1 VIEDV
6 SEVFIQPQL
15 YLRDGSVITSLADAI
30 AYLRV
35 HEVRPGVDARD
46 EVLHRLERAKTKDE
60 LQAAAD
66 AFLSWLEQL
75 ELIAAPQ
82 TRDLPQ
88 ASGSANNGGNG
99 STGEASR
106 GLAAAAGEKISSVVA
121 DQKNAASDY
130 VGRVAKA
137 VRRASD
143 QFDNE
148 MPTAGHYIRNAAGQ
162 MEKVAGALRG
172 RDMSG
177 LLNDAESFARR
188 QPVTVFG
195 AAVLSGFAAVR
206 FLKIASGRSA

>member
-35 HEVRPGVDARD
+35 HETRPGVDARD

-82 TRDLPQ
+82 TRDLHQ
-88 ASGSANNGGNG
+88 ASANNGGNG
-99 STGEASR
+99 STGESSR
-106 GLAAAAGEKISSVVA
+106 GFAATAGEKISSVVA

-130 VGRVAKA
+130 VGRVAEA

-143 QFDNE
+143 QFEDE
-148 MPTAGHYIRNAAGQ
+148 MPAAGHYIRNAAGQ

>member
-15 YLRDGSVITSLADAI
+15 YLRDGSVITTLADAI

-35 HEVRPGVDARD
+35 HETRPGVDARD
-46 EVLHRLERAKTKDE
+46 EVLHRLERARTE
-60 LQAAAD
+60 EERQAAAD

-88 ASGSANNGGNG
+88 ASGSANG

>member
-15 YLRDGSVITSLADAI
+15 YLRDGSVITTLADAI

-35 HEVRPGVDARD
+35 HETRPGVDARD
-46 EVLHRLERAKTKDE
+46 EVLHRLERARTE
-60 LQAAAD
+60 EERQAAAD

-88 ASGSANNGGNG
+88 PSGSANG

-143 QFDNE
+143 QFEDE